1 MIKICK
7 IVSLQFLRYKLE
19 HNQISRSE
27 VDKVGYLIKMIKGLN
42 TVIVMKGVSVRGR
55 YAFIHLSFSRLY

>member
-27 VDKVGYLIKMIKGLN
+27 VDKVGKLIEMIEFWDVLENPSK
-42 TVIVMKGVSVRGR
+42 TT
-55 YAFIHLSFSRLY
+55 